1 MPTFVT
7 EDALIR
13 ALYTS
18 TLTEEKLADIW
29 LTIDPVQEI
38 DGVVYYDLLDLPIE
52 LGLTPL
58 DI

>member
-1 MPTFVT
+1 VT